1 MIPPALLAALALTLT
16 ACAPRPPLPESFRDA
31 GAGLYSNAVLD
42 PARIAGDWVQVA
54 AFMPPNA
61 EACPPGKLR
70 LTQTTDTTY
79 QAEADLCL
87 PSLPRGTTRFAGLAE
102 MPVPGRITLSGAD
115 PDGLGQPWWI
125 VWVDVDYRTMAIATP
140 SGRFGFILNRDGR
153 LPADRQTA
161 AREVFDWGGYDLT
174 KLRLLNP

>member
-1 MIPPALLAALALTLT
+1 MPRVTIALILALAV
-16 ACAPRPPLPESFRDA
+16 AGCAAPRPKVEGFRDA

-54 AFMPPNA
+54 AFAAPNA
-61 EACPPGKLR
+61 APCAPGRVSLAPAAGGY
-70 LTQTTDTTY
+70 D
-79 QAEADLCL
+79 ADVALCL
-87 PSLPRGTTRFAGLAE
+87 PPGRAEFRGRAE

-115 PDGLGQPWWI
+115 PQGLGEPWWI

-153 LPADRQTA
+153 LPQDRLTA

-174 KLRLLNP
+174 KLRLLGG